1 MVKDFLLCYTKL
13 LVNNPDSISIE
24 IETIDEKFEEIT
36 LFAHSEDIGKLIGK
50 EGRMINAIKTVI
62 SGCKA
67 KDGKN
72 YRVNV
77 KADEQR

>member
-1 MVKDFLLCYTKL
+1 MVKEFVSSYAKL
-13 LVNNPDSISIE
+13 LVKHPDTIQVE
-24 IETIDEKFEEIT
+24 IAPLDKGFDEIT
-36 LFAHSEDIGKLIGK
+36 IYAQSEDVGKLIGK

-67 KDGKN
+67 KGGKN

-77 KADEQR
+77 KSSE

>member
-1 MVKDFLLCYTKL
+1 MVTDFLLAYTKL
-13 LVNNPDSISIE
+13 LVNNPEDISVE
-24 IETIDEKFEEIT
+24 IAEVDEGFDEIT
-36 LFAHSEDIGKLIGK
+36 IFANSEDIGKLIGK

-67 KDGKN
+67 KGGKN

-77 KADEQR
+77 KAAQ

>member
-1 MVKDFLLCYTKL
+1 MVTDFLLAYAKL
-13 LVNNPDSISIE
+13 LVNNPEDISV
-24 IETIDEKFEEIT
+24 EIT
-36 LFAHSEDIGKLIGK
+36 RMDEGFDEITIFANSEDVGKLIGK

-67 KDGKN
+67 KGGKN

-77 KADEQR
+77 KAAN